1 MAGPF
6 PLLTD
11 EHISKALI
19 KTLRDRGWDVV
30 RAVDVFGQRTDDKIL
45 FEYAAEKGRVL
56 VTTDAGLEAI
66 AIRWLREWRAFP
78 GLVIWAQE
86 HQRVMSEGD
95 LLREFEDLAAKEG
108 VFAYPVHHIKPRP

>member
-30 RAVDVFGQRTDDKIL
+30 RAVDVFGQRTDDQIL

-56 VTTDAGLEAI
+56 VTTDAGLEASRS
-66 AIRWLREWRAFP
+66 AGCVNGAPFP
-78 GLVIWAQE
+78 ASSSG
-86 HQRVMSEGD
+86 
-95 LLREFEDLAAKEG
+95 
-108 VFAYPVHHIKPRP
+108 PRSISA

>member
-1 MAGPF
+1 VAGTF

-19 KTLRDRGWDVV
+19 KALQDRGWDAV
-30 RAVDVFGQRTDDKIL
+30 RAVDVFGQRTDDQVL

-78 GLVIWAQE
+78 GLVIWTQQ
-86 HQRVMSEGD
+86 HQRVMSEGAR
-95 LLREFEDLAAKEG
+95 LPHVVGSG
-108 VFAYPVHHIKPRP
+108 VGRRCRPGPPPRAR